1 MKIDLHSFMNHI
13 LLFQNSKFQS
23 EESSKVRKTGRPT
36 FVQFI
41 DYLLRIEVWFKRIMD
56 RFCKNL
62 IILFLPYFPAS
73 RWPST
78 MITGGLIGC
87 TAISVAWTLMSSS
100 SLRPSQRT
108 PTSLK
113 VNFCFHVY
121 IIWWNPIIT
130 ANSPNSSITRN
141 LITLCKNWAGLARRA
156 LCFHGQTGKD
166 CQFLNPKS

>member
-13 LLFQNSKFQS
+13 LLFQNSNFQA
-23 EESSKVRKTGRPT
+23 EESLKVRKTGRPT

-78 MITGGLIGC
+78 MIIGGLIGC
-87 TAISVAWTLMSSS
+87 TAISVAWTLISSS

-113 VNFCFHVY
+113 VNCCFSCLHFDE
-121 IIWWNPIIT
+121 IQL
-130 ANSPNSSITRN
+130 SL
-141 LITLCKNWAGLARRA
+141 LILLIHQ
-156 LCFHGQTGKD
+156 L
-166 CQFLNPKS
+166 PEI